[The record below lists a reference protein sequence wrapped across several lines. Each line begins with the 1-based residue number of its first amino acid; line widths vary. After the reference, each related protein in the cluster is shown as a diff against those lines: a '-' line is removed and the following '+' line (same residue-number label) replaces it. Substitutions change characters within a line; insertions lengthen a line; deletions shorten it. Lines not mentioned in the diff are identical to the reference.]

1 MADNSMT
8 MSVDGLDDLMEAFER
23 VVKKYPDRSGELLQ
37 TQAKL
42 IRKEVINLVKNDT
55 DTSGSSKRSLSKA
68 KEYKIS
74 EIKGFGENQ
83 YIEVSGVAPHFHLL
97 ENGHQIIL
105 PRTRKNK
112 KGEKVTLRNG
122 GKNVGFAVGYHFF
135 DRAQKKRA
143 EAMPNDL
150 EKMITDILKEEGLI

>member
-8 MSVDGLDDLMEAFER
+8 MSVDGLDDLMEAFEK

-74 EIKGFGENQ
+74 EIKGFGETQ

-112 KGEKVTLRNG
+112 KVKKSLSEMVERMLVLQLDITFSIERRRNEPKRCRMIS
-122 GKNVGFAVGYHFF
+122 KNDH
-135 DRAQKKRA
+135 
-143 EAMPNDL
+143 
-150 EKMITDILKEEGLI
+150 